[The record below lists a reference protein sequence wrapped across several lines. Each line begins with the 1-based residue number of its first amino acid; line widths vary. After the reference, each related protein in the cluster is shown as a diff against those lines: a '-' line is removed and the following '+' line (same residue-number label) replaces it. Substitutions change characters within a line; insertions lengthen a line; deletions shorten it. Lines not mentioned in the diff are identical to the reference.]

1 MKFYR
6 VLLSIVS
13 AFALMPVVAQ
23 DVVTYDVV
31 AGNLA
36 TLIDTESYTTLED
49 IKLTGTVDARDFY
62 FIRDNI
68 TEVKTLDMSEA
79 TIVACEYEGIS
90 YPANTIPDNA
100 FYVTYSDFG
109 LRRMTTFYFP
119 HSVEAIGEH
128 AFYMCPVL
136 RTTNMEQLTA
146 LHTIGAGSLS
156 RCMRLREVTIPA
168 SVEVI
173 GTGAFAYNV
182 MLGKVV
188 IAEGS
193 RLHTLGDNAFN
204 GSVALTSLDFSKT
217 ALVEVGAQAFNA
229 CTKLKSVLLPAS
241 VEYVGDEAFMYSA
254 VETIDWSH
262 MGLLQV
268 IEGSTFYGMGAL
280 QRVVLPHSVAEIKSS
295 AFADCSRLEQVGLSY
310 SLLSIGDWAF
320 SGCSA
325 LSVITLPAPSVPS
338 VGYRAFENVSTANVT
353 LKVDETILAHY
364 EADIDWSAFALQGVS
379 YAHSES
385 IVRDEAKVKRYG
397 NECVI
402 ESLRAMTRVYVY
414 SYDGSLLITATADDC
429 QARLVIPST
438 TRYVVRVE
446 YVDGTCE
453 VIKC

>member
-1 MKFYR
+1 MKLYR
-6 VLLSIVS
+6 ILLSIVS
-13 AFALMPVVAQ
+13 VFVLMPVVAQ
-23 DVVTYDVV
+23 EVVTYDVV
-31 AGNLA
+31 AGNLSS
-36 TLIDTESYTTLED
+36 LIDAESYTTLED
-49 IKLTGTVDARDFY
+49 IKLTGTVDASDFY

-79 TIVACEYEGIS
+79 TIVACEYDGIS

-100 FYVTYSDFG
+100 FYVSYSDYG
-109 LRRMTTFYFP
+109 SRRMTTFYFP
-119 HSVEAIGEH
+119 RTVEAIGEH

-146 LHTIGAGSLS
+146 LHTIGAGSFS
-156 RCMRLREVTIPA
+156 RCPRLREVTIPA

-173 GTGAFAYNV
+173 DTGAFAYNV

-188 IAEGS
+188 ISEGS

-229 CTKLKSVLLPAS
+229 CTKLNSILLPAS

-254 VETIDWSH
+254 VETIDWLH

-280 QRVVLPHSVAEIKSS
+280 RRVVLPHSVTEIKAS
-295 AFADCSRLEQVGLSY
+295 AFAGCSRLEQVGLSY
-310 SLLSIGDWAF
+310 SLHSIGDWAF

-338 VGYRAFENVSTANVT
+338 VGYRAFENVNTTNVT
-353 LKVDETILAHY
+353 LKVDETILSLY
-364 EADIDWSAFALQGVS
+364 EADMEWNTFALQGVS

-397 NECVI
+397 SECAI
-402 ESLRAMTRVYVY
+402 ESLRPMTMVYVY
-414 SYDGSLLITATADDC
+414 SYDGSLLMTAVADGC
-429 QARLVIPST
+429 QVRLAIPSA

-446 YVDGTCE
+446 YTDGTSE